1 MNDINWQI
9 PPSVLAHLEHVPRDR
24 ALVVLLRHS
33 VRDHLPPG
41 DAGDT
46 LPITDV
52 GRRLARELG
61 ALLRGRL
68 RTLRTS
74 PLVRCIQ
81 TAEALRDGAGVD
93 LSISADRL
101 LGAPGVYVID
111 GRRAWANWERLGN
124 AGVMRHLMSEA
135 EALPEMAR
143 PDEAARFLVHH
154 MLAAA
159 AKEPGIHVFV
169 THDSLVA
176 TTAARLLGHPLGLD
190 DWPGYLEGA
199 FFWRDETGLCTGYR
213 DHRARRQGP
222 LCTLIES
229 DVIELARRE
238 IAATVG
244 LDSGARFFLAGGA
257 FKTLLSGRTPRD
269 LDLWAPSEL
278 DRTHVLQALRARGA
292 RPLGARPFAD
302 AFELADRVIEVPHK
316 VEPPTLQ
323 GRLARFDIALSAVG
337 VEHRPGDDWFASIHP
352 LAQESVRRRE
362 VLLLK
367 PLVNWKYALATL
379 ERMRRYSEE
388 LGFTVPSGEEAEVW
402 RVFEE
407 QPEEMRAGMVDRYR
421 RTGTG
426 GFGVD
431 EDLANRLRRGDDSPT
446 SPALPREPRG

>member
-1 MNDINWQI
+1 VSHIDWQI
-9 PPSVLAHLEHVPRDR
+9 PPSMLAHLERVARDR

-46 LPITDV
+46 LPITDI

-61 ALLRGRL
+61 ERLRGRL

-74 PLVRCIQ
+74 PLVRCVQ
-81 TAEALRDGAGVD
+81 TAEALRDGAGAD

-111 GRRAWANWERLGN
+111 GRRAWVNWERLGN
-124 AGVMRHLMSEA
+124 EGVMQHLANEV
-135 EALPEMAR
+135 EALPGMAR

-154 MLAAA
+154 MLAVAA
-159 AKEPGIHVFV
+159 EEPGIHVFV

-176 TTAARLLGHPLGLD
+176 ATAARLLGRPLGLD
-190 DWPGYLEGA
+190 DQPRYLEGA
-199 FFWRDETGLCTGYR
+199 FFWRDGADLCTGYR
-213 DHRARRQGP
+213 DHRARRQGR
-222 LCTLIES
+222 LCSLIEP

-238 IAATVG
+238 IAATIG

-257 FKTLLSGRTPRD
+257 FKTLLSGRAPRD
-269 LDLWAPSEL
+269 LDLRAPSEL
-278 DRTHVLQALRARGA
+278 DRSRVLQALRARGA
-292 RPLGARPFAD
+292 RPLSARPFAD

-323 GRLARFDIALSAVG
+323 ERLAHFDIALSAVG
-337 VEHRPGDDWFASIHP
+337 VEHRPCDDWSASIHP

-379 ERMRRYSEE
+379 ERMRRYSLE
-388 LGFTVPSGEEAEVW
+388 LGFTVPPEEEAEVW

-407 QPEEMRAGMVDRYR
+407 QPEEMRAGMIDRYR
-421 RTGTG
+421 RTATG

-431 EDLANRLRRGDDSPT
+431 EDLANRPRRG
-446 SPALPREPRG
+446 G